1 MSKLNLLWVG
11 LAGMG
16 LAQGSPALA
25 ESAPATATSSVLIS
39 SAAKPLSDS
48 HPRERLRLAQTH
60 FTNPSGIE
68 SPDSA
73 LLSLSHLAEHYRCG
87 TPATAL
93 QPLRNQLTNR
103 YEIAALLASCLESL
117 GDRPLNGQEQSALK
131 TLRSEFSLELATL
144 QGSQVDS
151 IRLRQSAASNSGPQ
165 PLIIP
170 SIRLGR
176 NLASNSPNYSPD
188 ETEQKR
194 LGIDAEARFG
204 NVGVFGRYSVAV
216 NTASESPTAYGEEQ
230 PLGLAMHVPL
240 NKQDLPSWSTGIGIR
255 GFIVSKSLLT
265 LSAGNIVNNAPGQ
278 PNSVNYGAFYQF
290 PVGDRLTLSPSVAI
304 ITNPTKPNNPDI
316 QGAIQASFSF

>member
-1 MSKLNLLWVG
+1 VSKLDLLWVG
-11 LAGMG
+11 LAGIG
-16 LAQGSPALA
+16 LAQGSPVLA
-25 ESAPATATSSVLIS
+25 KSAPAIATSSVFIS

-48 HPRERLRLAQTH
+48 HSREPLRLAQAQS
-60 FTNPSGIE
+60 TNPSGIE

-93 QPLRNQLTNR
+93 RPLRNQLTNR

-117 GDRPLNGQEQSALK
+117 GDRTLNGQEESAIK

-151 IRLRQSAASNSGPQ
+151 IRLRHSAASNSGPQ
-165 PLIIP
+165 PLIMP
-170 SIRLGR
+170 SIWLGR
-176 NLASNSPNYSPD
+176 SLASNSPHYSPD
-188 ETEQKR
+188 EPEQKR

-216 NTASESPTAYGEEQ
+216 NTASEGSTAYLGEQ
-230 PLGLAMHVPL
+230 PLDLAMPL
-240 NKQDLPSWSTGIGIR
+240 NHQDLPTWSTGIGIR
-255 GFIVSKSLLT
+255 DFIVSKSVLT
-265 LSAGNIVNNAPGQ
+265 LSAGNTVNNAPGQ
-278 PNSVNYGAFYQF
+278 SNSVNYGAFYQF
-290 PVGDRLTLSPSVAI
+290 PVGDRLTLSPSVVI
-304 ITNPTKPNNPDI
+304 ISNPAKPTSPDI